1 MNSEITTPILAWAVL
16 APGRTTMLTPWSILT
31 ATAGLIA
38 FLIGF
43 YTLIGRERKSPYI
56 INSVFPV
63 FLLCLFIA
71 ALSVVAALL
80 SDAQQQLALQ
90 MSAGLLVITFLYSA
104 LIVFR
109 ITIRFVYFV
118 DSISF
123 RHLPGIR
130 HLRRLWI
137 LLNPTPSYAHNPVNI
152 PDALKE
158 EIEEILGRISDGSW
172 GNRKEL
178 DPQALAVAV
187 EHQGQ
192 GNGLLAEI
200 ARAFLKRDFTVQYLT
215 ASRHPIEFIGYLK
228 RFLET
233 AGDVWANSSSKIVVI
248 DAFSPHFAFL
258 ELYLREER

>member
-90 MSAGLLVITFLYSA
+90 MSA
-104 LIVFR
+104 
-109 ITIRFVYFV
+109 
-118 DSISF
+118 
-123 RHLPGIR
+123 
-130 HLRRLWI
+130 
-137 LLNPTPSYAHNPVNI
+137 
-152 PDALKE
+152 
-158 EIEEILGRISDGSW
+158 
-172 GNRKEL
+172 
-178 DPQALAVAV
+178 
-187 EHQGQ
+187 
-192 GNGLLAEI
+192 
-200 ARAFLKRDFTVQYLT
+200 
-215 ASRHPIEFIGYLK
+215 
-228 RFLET
+228 
-233 AGDVWANSSSKIVVI
+233 
-248 DAFSPHFAFL
+248 
-258 ELYLREER
+258 